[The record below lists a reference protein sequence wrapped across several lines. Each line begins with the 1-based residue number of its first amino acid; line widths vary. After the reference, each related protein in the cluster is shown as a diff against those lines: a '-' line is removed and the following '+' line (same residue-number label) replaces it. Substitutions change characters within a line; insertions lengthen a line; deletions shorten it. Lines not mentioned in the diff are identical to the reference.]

1 MEKEEFEAF
10 EDEFDAKDAKYQLW
24 LLGYDENQNI
34 VDWDFLVNESKD
46 PEPMI
51 KQARQYID
59 EEKFKN
65 RTFPDNVKFLEVLV
79 ETVVELDGMD
89 VNVGNLF
96 DEYVEIEEI

>member
-10 EDEFDAKDAKYQLW
+10 EDEFDAKDAVYQLW

-46 PEPMI
+46 PESMV

-65 RTFPDNVKFLEVLV
+65 RKFPENVKFLEVLV

>member
-10 EDEFDAKDAKYQLW
+10 EDEFDAKDAVYQLW

-46 PEPMI
+46 PELMV
-51 KQARQYID
+51 KQAKQYVTED
-59 EEKFKN
+59 KFKN
-65 RTFPDNVKFLEVLV
+65 RAFPNNVKFLEVLV
-79 ETVVELDGMD
+79 ETVVELDGLD

>member
-1 MEKEEFEAF
+1 MKDEIEAF
-10 EDEFDAKDAKYQLW
+10 EDEFDAKDAVYQLW

-46 PEPMI
+46 PELMV
-51 KQARQYID
+51 KQAKQYVT

-65 RTFPDNVKFLEVLV
+65 RKFPENVKFLEVLV

-96 DEYVEIEEI
+96 DEYIEIEEI